1 VKRVAA
7 LLVLLYAGAAQAAPH
22 DPRAEQQL
30 ELAMSLYSQDRL
42 DDAVAAIRAGQA
54 IEGRPEFLY
63 ALGQIERRRGHC
75 LPAIDYYEHYLA
87 SRPSAQA
94 QAATRTQIERC
105 RAELPVA
112 TDQEARAQLHF
123 QAGEADFRLG
133 RFSDAV
139 MEWKTGYDLSPRA
152 LFLLDLG
159 QAYRRL
165 GDPRNALAMYERF
178 ASTLSDGDPKRLEVE
193 ETIASLRAEAAS
205 MPDKVV
211 AATVDLAPPE
221 SHHPPPSYARR
232 HWWIFPTVAGIAVAV
247 GLGVGLG
254 IYYGRPENRL
264 ECANT
269 LSCRQLPGA
278 N

>member
-1 VKRVAA
+1 MKRVLC
-7 LLVLLYAGAAQAAPH
+7 LLVLLYAAAAHAAPH

-30 ELAMSLYSQDRL
+30 ALAMSLYSQDRL
-42 DDAVAAIRAGQA
+42 DEAVAAIRAGQA
-54 IEGRPEFLY
+54 IEARPEFLY

-75 LPAIDYYEHYLA
+75 LPAIDYYQRYLD

-94 QAATRTQIERC
+94 QTATRTQIERC

-133 RFSDAV
+133 RFADAV

-159 QAYRRL
+159 QAYRKL
-165 GDPRNALAMYERF
+165 GDPRNALIMYERF
-178 ASTLSDGDPKRLEVE
+178 ASTLSDGDPKRVE
-193 ETIASLRAEAAS
+193 IEQIIASLRVEAAS
-205 MPDKVV
+205 MPEKVV
-211 AATVDLAPPE
+211 AAAVDLAPPE
-221 SHHPPPSYARR
+221 THHQPSYARR

-264 ECANT
+264 DCTNT
-269 LSCRQLPGA
+269 LFCRPQPGS